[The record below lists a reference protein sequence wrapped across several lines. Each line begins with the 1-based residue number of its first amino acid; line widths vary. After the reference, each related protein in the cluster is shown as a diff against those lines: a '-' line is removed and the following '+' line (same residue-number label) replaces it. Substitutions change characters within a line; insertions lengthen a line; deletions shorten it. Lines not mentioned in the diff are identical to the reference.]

1 MCMYMH
7 VLHMA
12 QEAKVDLVA
21 NLAQQQPGGE
31 GGVLPLNELNCHRGA
46 RHHVARQLHEAH

>member
-1 MCMYMH
+1 MYMH